1 MIRMEVQGLKE
12 LEQQLLSM
20 GEKVAV
26 KVLGTAGKEAMEIV
40 REDMQQH
47 AGFDDTS
54 TGSHMRDNIKTTYQ
68 NRMNDGRWL
77 TAVTIRVGPSKAH
90 TMKALAQE
98 FGTVKQVAD
107 PFMRPALDFNRA
119 IVLRILAVSIREGI
133 ENNR

>member
-12 LEQQLLSM
+12 LERQLLSM

-26 KVLGTAGKEAMEIV
+26 KVLGAAGKEAMEIV
-40 REDMQQH
+40 LDDMQQN
-47 AGFDDTS
+47 AGYDES
-54 TGSHMRDNIKTTYQ
+54 SPGPHMRDNIKATYQ
-68 NRMNDGRWL
+68 SRMNDGRWL
-77 TAVTIRVGPSKAH
+77 TMVTVRVGPSKEH

-119 IVLRILAVSIREGI
+119 KILRILSVRIREGI

>member
-1 MIRMEVQGLKE
+1 MIRMEVKGLKE
-12 LEQQLLSM
+12 LEQQLEAL

-26 KVLGTAGKEAMEIV
+26 KILGNAGKEAMEIV

-47 AGFDDTS
+47 AGYDASSD
-54 TGSHMRDNIKTTYQ
+54 GPHMRDSIKNNYK
-68 NRMNDGRWL
+68 NRMKDQRWQSV
-77 TAVTIRVGPSKAH
+77 VTIRVGPSKEH

-98 FGTVKQVAD
+98 FGTVKQVAS

-119 IVLRILAVSIREGI
+119 KILRILAVSIREGI

>member
-1 MIRMEVQGLKE
+1 MIRVEVQGLKE
-12 LEQQLLSM
+12 LEQQLLRM

-26 KVLGTAGKEAMEIV
+26 KVLGAAGKEAMEIV
-40 REDMQQH
+40 SEDMQQG
-47 AGFDDTS
+47 AGYDESS
-54 TGSHMRDNIKTTYQ
+54 TGPHMRDNIKTTYK

-77 TAVTIRVGPSKAH
+77 TMVTVRVGPSKEH

-119 IVLRILAVSIREGI
+119 KILRVLSVRIREGI

>member
-1 MIRMEVQGLKE
+1 MIRMEVKGLKE

-26 KVLGTAGKEAMEIV
+26 KVLGAAGKEAMEIV

-47 AGFDDTS
+47 AGYDDSS
-54 TGSHMRDNIKTTYQ
+54 TGPHMRDNIKTTYQ
-68 NRMNDGRWL
+68 SRMNDGRWL

-119 IVLRILAVSIREGI
+119 KVLRILAVSIREGI